1 VAGVPSLG
9 AATPV
14 FASTTQTRKERV
26 RMPIEWRQDG
36 RQLHLHNDD
45 ISYVMR
51 VLESG
56 TLAHL
61 YFGPRLTTGR
71 DYSHF
76 IRRSFIS
83 RFNQVLD
90 PTPMELPTAGSGDF
104 RVPMLQVRHA
114 DGSTVLD
121 LIYREHRIMPGK
133 PPLDGLPS
141 TYVDDEAEAET
152 VEILLTDGNSS
163 LRVKLLTT
171 IYADRP
177 VVTRSMRVINDG
189 SSDVNLTTAMSA
201 VLDLPDPDWHL
212 LQLTGAWARETH
224 IVDAP
229 LVPGTR
235 AVRSQRG
242 SSGHQQNP
250 FILLRRPTTNEAAGE
265 AIGMS
270 LVYSGNFLAQV
281 EVDPYDTV
289 RARIG
294 FDPETVRWQV
304 TPGMDLQIP
313 EAVMVWSDAGIGGVS
328 DAYHRLYRER
338 LVSGTWRDKPR
349 PVLLNS
355 WEGVYF
361 DFDED
366 VLLEMASAARDLGAE
381 LFVLDDGWFGQRDDD
396 TSSLGDW
403 TVDLRKL
410 PSGLP
415 DLVSRVN
422 ELGLLF
428 GIWIE
433 PEMVNPRSR
442 LFEEH
447 PEWAVG
453 FPGRPRSELRNQ
465 YVLDMSNKDVVDYLE
480 RVIGAV
486 LDSAPMA
493 YVKWDMNRVITEPY
507 GASLPPE
514 RQNEFFHR
522 YMLGVYDLYARLTER
537 FPDILFESCAGG
549 GGRNDPGM
557 LAFAPQAW
565 TSDNTDAVE
574 RQRIQYGTSLVYP
587 LVSMGA
593 HVSAVPNHQV
603 GRTTSID
610 TRAAVAFFGNLGYE
624 LDPRDLDEVE
634 HERVMAQIAWYKER
648 RGLLHEGRFH
658 RLVSPFEGDGNE
670 TAWMTVSADA
680 RQALVGWYRTL
691 SRALPG
697 PSLLRLRGLD
707 PEARYRV
714 TLWPEAD
721 DWVSRANLM
730 ERGGDELM
738 SRGLFLDDHAWESQA
753 RGDFQ
758 ARIFELEIV
767 ES

>member
-1 VAGVPSLG
+1 
-9 AATPV
+9 
-14 FASTTQTRKERV
+14 
-26 RMPIEWRQDG
+26 MPIEWRKDG
-36 RQLHLHNDD
+36 RQLHLYNDR

-61 YFGPRLTTGR
+61 FFGPRLATGR
-71 DYSHF
+71 GYAHLS
-76 IRRSFIS
+76 RRSFITRS
-83 RFNQVLD
+83 NQVLD
-90 PTPMELPTAGSGDF
+90 PTPWELPTAGSGDF
-104 RVPMLQVRHA
+104 RIPALTVRHA

-121 LIYREHRIMPGK
+121 LVYREHRLIPGK
-133 PPLDGLPS
+133 LPLDGLPS
-141 TYVDDEAEAET
+141 TYTVADSEADT
-152 VEILLTDGNSS
+152 VEILLVDGNSN
-163 LRVKLLTT
+163 LQVRLLTT

-177 VVTRSMRVINDG
+177 VITRSMRVVNDG
-189 SSDVNLTTAMSA
+189 AADVKLTTAMSA
-201 VLDLPDPDWHL
+201 SLDLPDPDWHL
-212 LQLTGAWARETH
+212 LQLTGAWGRETH
-224 IVDAP
+224 ITDGP

-250 FILLRRPTTNEAAGE
+250 FMLLRRPSTTEAAGE
-265 AIGMS
+265 AFGMS

-281 EVDPYDTV
+281 EVDAYDTV

-294 FDPETVRWQV
+294 FDPDTVRWQISS
-304 TPGMDLQIP
+304 GMDLQIP
-313 EAVMVWSDAGIGGVS
+313 EAVLVWSDEGIGGVS
-328 DAYHRLYRER
+328 DTYHRLYRER
-338 LVSGTWRDKPR
+338 LVSGSWRDRPR

-355 WEGVYF
+355 WEGVYY

-366 VLLEMASAARDLGAE
+366 ALVEMAVAARDLGVE

-410 PSGLP
+410 PTGLP
-415 DLVSRVN
+415 DLVSRIN

-442 LFEEH
+442 LFDEH

-453 FPGRPRSELRNQ
+453 FPGRPRSEIRNQ
-465 YVLDMSNKDVVDYLE
+465 YVLDLSNREVVDYLE

-486 LDSAPMA
+486 LGSAPIA

-507 GASLPPE
+507 GASLSPE

-537 FPDILFESCAGG
+537 FPDILFESCASG

-557 LAFAPQAW
+557 LAFAPQVW
-565 TSDNTDAVE
+565 TSDDTDAVE
-574 RQRIQYGTSLVYP
+574 RQRIQYGSSLVYP
-587 LVSMGA
+587 LVALGA

-603 GRTTSID
+603 GRVTPLD

-624 LDPRDLDEVE
+624 LDPRALDDLQ
-634 HERVMAQIAWYKER
+634 HEAVKGQIAWYKDHR
-648 RGLLHEGRFH
+648 DLLHGGRFH
-658 RLVSPFEGDGNE
+658 RLRSPFEHDRNE
-670 TAWMTVSADA
+670 TAWMVVADDA
-680 RQALVGWYRTL
+680 GQALVGWYRTL
-691 SRALPG
+691 ARPLPG
-697 PSLLRLRGLD
+697 PSLLPLRGLD
-707 PEARYRV
+707 PAACYAV
-714 TLWPEAD
+714 SVWPDGD
-721 DWVSRANLM
+721 DRLVHANAM
-730 ERGGDELM
+730 ERGGDDLM
-738 SRGLFLDDHAWESQA
+738 ATGLFLDDHAWESQG
-753 RGDFQ
+753 RGDFE
-758 ARIFELEIV
+758 ARVFELV
-767 ES
+767 RVNR